1 MLNSVRI
8 DLHTHSRVSDGTS
21 APADLLAEA
30 ATAGLDVVALTDHD
44 TTAGWDEA
52 AAAVPETGVGLLRG
66 AEISCTAGGISVHLL
81 SYLHDPD
88 DAPLATE
95 LERSRTSRDGRAR
108 AIVDRLS
115 GDFDLTWEDVAAQA
129 ADGATL
135 GRPHI
140 ADALVAAGVV
150 PDRSAAFTSILAPS
164 SRYYVRYHA
173 PDAVEAV
180 RLVRSA
186 GGVPVFA
193 HPRASARGRIVADA
207 VVREMADA
215 GLAGLE
221 VDHRD
226 HTDADRARLRAL
238 AGELGLFVTGASDYH
253 GVGKPNRLGEET
265 SSEAVLEA
273 IAAAGSLEVL
283 LP

>member
-1 MLNSVRI
+1 MRI

-81 SYLHDPD
+81 SYLHDPG
-88 DAPLATE
+88 DAPLAAE

-108 AIVDRLS
+108 AIVDRLTD
-115 GDFDLTWEDVAAQA
+115 DFDISWEDVAAQA

-150 PDRSAAFTSILAPS
+150 PDRSAAFASILAPS

-180 RLVRSA
+180 RMVRAA

-193 HPRASARGRIVADA
+193 HPRASVRGRIVADD

-226 HTDADRARLRAL
+226 HTGADRARLRAL

-265 SSEAVLEA
+265 SSEAVLDA
-273 IAAAGSLEVL
+273 IAAAGSLGVL
-283 LP
+283 FP

>member
-273 IAAAGSLEVL
+273 IEAAGSLEVL

>member
-1 MLNSVRI
+1 MRI